1 MTIRAHKRLH
11 HGSVTALVKNIGYQA
26 FFEAEVEAVG
36 MMEMGMFLLH
46 QINLYGALM
55 ATTGPPI

>member
-1 MTIRAHKRLH
+1 
-11 HGSVTALVKNIGYQA
+11 VTALVKNIGYQA